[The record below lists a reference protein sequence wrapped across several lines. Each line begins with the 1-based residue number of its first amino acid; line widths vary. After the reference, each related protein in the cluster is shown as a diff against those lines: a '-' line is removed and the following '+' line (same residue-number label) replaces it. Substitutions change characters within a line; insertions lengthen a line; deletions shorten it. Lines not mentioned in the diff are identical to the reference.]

1 MFLKHVDDALAG
13 LATVA
18 ENLGVFRS
26 SAVPVSVVLPAAEPT
41 PAEHNSEMLRSRFP
55 KEQLLVAKFPAGTVV
70 WWQDPVVSEFR
81 AREADARS
89 MTNEAFFREGSHS
102 TWYINARCRFY
113 LNISRTPRGIEVA
126 LYMYVHVVCACLQEF
141 RDRLCSMWKP
151 GPSIS
156 IGTTCR
162 GSGSLSRS
170 RDSILWGART
180 FALRSAKFPA
190 I

>member
-26 SAVPVSVVLPAAEPT
+26 SAVPVSVALPAKEAT

-55 KEQLLVAKFPAGTVV
+55 KEQLLVAKFPVGTVL
-70 WWQDPVVSEFR
+70 WWQDPVVSELR

-89 MTNEAFFREGSHS
+89 MTNDAFFREGSHS

-126 LYMYVHVVCACLQEF
+126 LYMYVHVVCACLQRQIVFVVE
-141 RDRLCSMWKP
+141 
-151 GPSIS
+151 
-156 IGTTCR
+156 T
-162 GSGSLSRS
+162 
-170 RDSILWGART
+170 RT
-180 FALRSAKFPA
+180 INQYWHYMSWVW
-190 I
+190 